1 MRWEA
6 ALDDPDDD
14 LDDPDDDLDDDLDD
28 DDGGPDDLD
37 DDDPD
42 NGDLGDDDDGAPDDD
57 DGGLGTGHWGR
68 RVALAEGGE
77 NAWGP
82 RLERRFWLAKV
93 GQRGEKFGQPVS

>member
-1 MRWEA
+1 MA
-6 ALDDPDDD
+6 

-28 DDGGPDDLD
+28 NDGGPDDLAAD
-37 DDDPD
+37 VPD
-42 NGDLGDDDDGAPDDD
+42 YVDLVDDDDGAPDDD

-93 GQRGEKFGQPVS
+93 GQWGEKFGQPVS